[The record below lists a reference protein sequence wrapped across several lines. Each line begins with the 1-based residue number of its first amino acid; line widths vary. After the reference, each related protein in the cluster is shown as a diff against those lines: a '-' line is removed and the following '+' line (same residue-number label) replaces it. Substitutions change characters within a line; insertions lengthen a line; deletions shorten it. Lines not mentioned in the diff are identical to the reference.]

1 VPPSHLLKNMSLI
14 IKKNT
19 TFKIPRTGSGA
30 PTTIALGT
38 PNIYL
43 SGLTF
48 PATDGQWSAFTY
60 DNPLPWYGIDA
71 EYGWISLALSCRV
84 AWYAGEWTINIP
96 GYYETGDEN
105 SGYSVRIA
113 CRKIASSAALPLYGW
128 TNEPWVTGGTIVIST
143 TP

>member
-1 VPPSHLLKNMSLI
+1 MSLI

-48 PATDGQWSAFTY
+48 PATDGEWSGFTFG
-60 DNPLPWYGIDA
+60 NPLTWLQTSFPV
-71 EYGWISLALSCRV
+71 WIGTNYPSQVSWFNGV
-84 AWYAGEWTINIP
+84 WTISAA
-96 GYYETGDEN
+96 GYFETGDEN
-105 SGYSVRIA
+105 SGYSLRAA
-113 CRKIASSAALPLYGW
+113 CRITASSASLPLNGW
-128 TNEPWVTGGTIVIST
+128 INESWVTGGTIVIST